1 MRYSRVRFDERRSM
15 NGNLAD
21 DKLITQ
27 GQVDE
32 EEICHILMKEKSIDD
47 VITSGITYIYN
58 IQLEY
63 KAGICS

>member
-1 MRYSRVRFDERRSM
+1 M

-47 VITSGITYIYN
+47 VITSGITYTISSWN
-58 IQLEY
+58 IKLGY
-63 KAGICS
+63 AADIRIFGS